1 MSNKSGVSSQV
12 ISLPQGGGAISGLG
26 ESFSPDLHTGTGNF
40 TVPIILP
47 PGRNGFQPKLSL
59 GYSTGNG
66 NGPFGLGWGISVPGI
81 SRKTSQGIPHY
92 DDAIDTFLL
101 SGAEDLVL
109 VERDASVNRY
119 RPRTEGLFARI
130 EHHQDADNNFWQVW
144 SKDGLLSFYGTPR
157 PADADDTWEDPAI
170 LRNPQNPDQVFSWQL
185 SLTLDPFDNRI
196 EYVYERDRV
205 AAGLRHWEQLYL
217 QQIRY
222 GDYTAKTGETQFLV
236 SVNFDHE
243 DRPDPFSTY
252 RSGFEIRT
260 RQRCYQITTHTHADT
275 DRHVKTQALIYF
287 DQRAKKADQLP
298 LNGVSLLSQVWLMG
312 HNGEVTESMPP
323 LEFDYSQFA
332 PQDRQFKP
340 LQGRDLP
347 TQSLAHPNLEL
358 ADLFGNGLPDFLEMG
373 DTVRYWRNLG
383 NGRFAGPKQM
393 TTAPAGVRL
402 SDPGVQLLDADG
414 DGRVD
419 LLITNGQMAGYF
431 PLRSQGGW
439 DSQHFQRYDQAPSIN
454 LEDPE
459 VKLVDLNGDGVT
471 DALRSG
477 TQLEHYF
484 NTPREGWNLT
494 RFVERQALQTFPN
507 VNFSDPRVRLGDLSG
522 DGLQDIVLIH
532 DGLIEYWPNLG
543 HGNWGSRIAMTNS
556 PRFRYGYD
564 PSRILVGDVDGDGLD
579 DMVYVDDRKV
589 ILWINQ
595 NGNGWSDPIE
605 IKGTPAVTDVDAVR
619 LVDLMGNGIPGIL
632 WSADATGRAP
642 HLYFL
647 DLTGGVKPYLLNRM
661 ENQMG
666 AVTEISYVSSIQSYL
681 EAEAH
686 PDTRWKTTLPFPVQ
700 VVVNVTVSDLIAG
713 GRLTTEYRYHHGYWD
728 GAEREFR
735 GFGRVE
741 QFDTERF
748 DISQADELT
757 FSPPTLTK
765 TWFHQGPVGP
775 EFGDWRELTFA
786 DEYWPEDPQVL
797 TRPQAAADLLL
808 SLPRRVQRDAIRTLR
823 GQVLRTELYAL
834 DGSERQDRPF
844 TVTESLL
851 SVSALPLGQPLPAE
865 PADWQLRVFFPHGI
879 AQRTSQWER
888 GEEPM
893 TQFSFA
899 SDFDGYGQARS
910 QLSVAIPRGRDY
922 RIANPNAEPYLAT
935 QTLIDYAQ
943 RDSEATFIVDRVART
958 TQSEILNDGSQPLFE
973 LVADFVAGETENQV
987 IAQTLTYYDGEPFEG
1002 LPLGELGKFGAAVRA
1017 ETLVLTEAILATA
1030 YDKVPPYLSP
1040 SETDWTEDY
1049 PTDFQTDFPE
1059 LAGYRFYPGDDHHE
1073 RGYFVTS
1080 SQQRYDFQGSDK
1092 GRGLVLATRD
1102 PLNYETQIGYDAY
1115 QVLPS
1120 EVIDAVGIKAKAT
1133 HNYRVMQPETLIDA
1147 NGNITHQGYSPLGLV
1162 VSTAALGKADQ
1173 AVGDRVDIPSQQFT
1187 YDFFAF
1193 SERQQPVSIRIQ
1205 QREHH
1210 VHDTDVPLPQRDAVI
1225 EMVKYCD
1232 GFGRSLQTRTQTED
1246 ITFGEET
1253 FGADILP
1260 ANQHDEA
1267 GTKASIV
1274 GLQRPVEAPAN
1285 VIVSGWK
1292 IYSNKGH
1299 VIQQYESFYSTGFDY
1314 SPPVEAQLGQSSRSF
1329 YDPRGQVLRT
1339 INPDGSEQQIVLGI
1353 PIDLADPNQFVPTP
1367 WIRYIYDSNDNAGR
1381 THSDTA
1387 QTFAT
1392 HWNTPVSLEVDA
1404 LGRTIKAIERNGPN
1418 PETDWYPIES
1428 TYDIRGNLLT
1438 ITDGLGRLACRRFYD
1453 LSPGED
1459 GAQVLRVESL
1469 DAGTRLVVFNAA
1481 GNALEHRDSKGSI
1494 VLQRHDRLHRL
1505 TYRWARDSQT
1515 LPVTLRERLEYSNEA
1530 TPEALAQNRLGN
1542 LHRHY
1547 DEAGVIRY
1555 DTYDFKGNPLE
1566 QVRQMLRDQLFTQGL
1581 ELRSDNTWE
1590 IPHFQVNWQP
1600 PEGTSFD
1607 DYAQELLDQREYR
1620 TSMTYD
1626 ALNRVKQMRY
1636 PQAVTGNRKTLL
1648 PEYNRA
1654 GKLTRV
1660 VLDSTPFVEHIAYD
1674 AKGRRT
1680 LIIYGNGVLTR
1691 YAYNPQT
1698 FRLVR
1703 LRTERYTLA
1712 APLLY
1717 QPTGAPLQDL
1727 AYKYDLTGN
1736 LVQIVDQ
1743 TPGSGV
1749 PNNPQA
1755 GANPALARQLA
1766 AGEALIRQFDY
1777 DPLYRLQTATGRESD
1792 RPQLSPL
1799 GDNSLRSND
1808 LTRTRL
1814 YRETYQY
1821 DAVGNLKTLKHQAE
1835 SGGFVRQLTLV
1846 EGKNRLATMRQSDLT
1861 HQYDYDT
1868 CGNLIRENSSR
1879 HFGWDH
1885 SNQLKSFCIQT
1896 ASSEPSLCAYYLYDT
1911 SGQRVK
1917 KWVRKQGGQIEVTVY
1932 IDQIFEHHRV
1942 EQGTKV
1948 HENNTLH
1955 VMDDQSRIALVRVGP
1970 AFPDDQTPAV
1980 KYHLGD
1986 HLDSSTVVLD
1996 DGGNLINRE
2005 EYTPYGE
2012 TSFGSFA
2019 RKRYRFTGKER
2030 DEESGLHYH
2039 GARYYT
2045 PTLARWVS
2053 ADPIGLQGG
2062 LNLYRYAANNPLAFI
2077 DSTGLQNEP
2086 ASAASA
2092 PSTSGTASDS
2102 IGSLPYPTTTM
2113 CTPGGGCETVPYV
2126 GHETIYIEGK
2136 RISLANPITRIG
2148 RNSRPEYF
2156 VCDGHGCRWMVEDVY
2171 WSNVRVQGDL
2181 AKDPKFFK
2189 RLEGVEN
2196 GIYIVAGFEATVL
2209 LGGIAIAE
2217 IGAATLAKEIA
2228 NELVSD
2234 LSGGLTDYVSLRKAF
2249 TRGAKT
2255 ALRYA
2260 DRDILVAPTRHGPQ
2274 AFYRS
2279 TGHNSGMG
2287 NSWLPFDGIDPVPQ
2301 PGGVLQWFNKARFT
2315 DPDATP
2321 LGDLVR
2327 KGEPLH
2333 RIGPYEVESFVLR
2346 LMDIGPGKNATPTE
2360 VNRYLQSQGAYR
2372 NLYKLLRDRGLSL

>member
-275 DRHVKTQALIYF
+275 DRHVKTQSLIYL

-459 VKLVDLNGDGVT
+459 VKLVDINGDGVT

-522 DGLQDIVLIH
+522 DGLQDILLIH

-619 LVDLMGNGIPGIL
+619 LVDLMGHGIPGIL
-632 WSADATGRAP
+632 WSADATGRSP

-661 ENQMG
+661 ANQMG
-666 AVTEISYVSSIQSYL
+666 AVTEVSYVSSIQSYL

-700 VVVNVTVSDLIAG
+700 VVAKVTVNDLIAG

-775 EFGDWRELTFA
+775 EFGDWQELTFT

-797 TRPQAAADLLL
+797 ARPQSAVDLLK
-808 SLPRRVQRDAIRTLR
+808 SLPRRVQRNAIRTLR

-834 DGSERQDRPF
+834 DDSERQDRPF
-844 TVTESLL
+844 TVTEGLP
-851 SVSALPLGQPLPAE
+851 SVSTLPLDQPLPAE
-865 PADWQLRVFFPHGI
+865 PAEWQLRVFFPHGI

-888 GEEPM
+888 GNDPM

-1017 ETLVLTEAILATA
+1017 EALVLTDAILATA
-1030 YDKVPPYLSP
+1030 YDKVPPYLQP
-1040 SETDWTEDY
+1040 GETDWTEDY

-1073 RGYFVTS
+1073 RGYFVTTV
-1080 SQQRYDFQGSDK
+1080 QQHYDFQSGAL
-1092 GRGLVLATRD
+1092 GQGLLQTTRD
-1102 PLNYETQIGYDAY
+1102 PLGRETRIDYDEY
-1115 QVLPS
+1115 GIFPIQVT
-1120 EVIDAVGIKAKAT
+1120 D
-1133 HNYRVMQPETLIDA
+1133 
-1147 NGNITHQGYSPLGLV
+1147 PLGLTTRITHDYRIMQPQT
-1162 VSTAALGKADQ
+1162 STDINGNRSQQTYTALGLVERTAILGKPNE
-1173 AVGDRVDIPSQQFT
+1173 AVGDTLAAPGQRFI
-1187 YDFFAF
+1187 YDFLAF
-1193 SERQQPVSIRIQ
+1193 MERQQLVSVRTI

-1210 VHDTDVPLPQRDAVI
+1210 VHDLDIPQPERDAVI
-1225 EMVKYCD
+1225 ETVEYSD
-1232 GFGRSLQTRTQTED
+1232 GFGRLLQTRTQAED
-1246 ITFGEET
+1246 ITFGDDI
-1253 FGADILP
+1253 FGTGILTP
-1260 ANQHDEA
+1260 DQQDQATTTA
-1267 GTKASIV
+1267 AIL
-1274 GLQRPVEAPAN
+1274 GLQRPNEAPTN
-1285 VIVSGWK
+1285 VIVSGWQ
-1292 IYSNKGH
+1292 IYNNKGQ
-1299 VIQQYESFYSTGFDY
+1299 VVQQYEPFFSTGFDY
-1314 SPPVEAQLGQSSRSF
+1314 RPPTIEELGQAAKLF
-1329 YDPRGQVLRT
+1329 YDPRGQLVRT
-1339 INPDGSEQQIVLGI
+1339 VNPDGSEQRVVPGI
-1353 PIDLADPNQFVPTP
+1353 PVDLSDPTRFSPSP
-1367 WIRYIYDSNDNAGR
+1367 WEVYTYDSNDNAGR
-1381 THSDTA
+1381 THIETA
-1387 QTFAT
+1387 QAYQH
-1392 HWNTPVSLEVDA
+1392 HWNTPTSIVIDA
-1404 LGRTIKAIERNGPN
+1404 LERAVRAIERNGPS
-1418 PETDWYPIES
+1418 PETDWFTTQS

-1438 ITDGLGRLACRRFYD
+1438 VTDALGRVACQHVYD
-1453 LSPGED
+1453 LSAGED
-1459 GAQVLRVESL
+1459 GAQALRIESI
-1469 DAGTRLVVFNAA
+1469 DAGTRQMVLDGL
-1481 GNALEHRDSKGSI
+1481 GNPIEQRDSKGALT
-1494 VLQRHDRLHRL
+1494 LQRYDQLNRL
-1505 TYRWARDSQT
+1505 THQWARDNQSA
-1515 LPVTLRERLEYSNEA
+1515 PVTLRQRLEYINQP
-1530 TPEALAQNRLGN
+1530 TPEILAQNRLGS

-1547 DEAGVIRY
+1547 DEAGLMICEA
-1555 DTYDFKGNPLE
+1555 YDFKGNPLE
-1566 QVRQMLRDQLFTQGL
+1566 KVRRAIANRPILQAFEDAADR
-1581 ELRSDNTWE
+1581 NWE
-1590 IPHFQVNWQP
+1590 IPAFQLDWQP
-1600 PEGTSFD
+1600 PVDIPFA
-1607 DYAQELLDQREYR
+1607 DYAQTLLDATEYR
-1620 TSMTYD
+1620 TTVSYD
-1626 ALNRVKQMRY
+1626 ALNRVKVMSY
-1636 PQAVTGNRKTLL
+1636 PEEVTGNRKTLT
-1648 PEYNRA
+1648 PQYNRA
-1654 GKLTRV
+1654 G
-1660 VLDSTPFVEHIAYD
+1660 VLEKVLLDDTPFVEHIAYD
-1674 AKGRRT
+1674 AKGQRT
-1680 LIIYGNGVLTR
+1680 LIVYGNGIITR
-1691 YAYNPQT
+1691 YAYDPQT
-1698 FRLVR
+1698 FRLAR
-1703 LRTERYTLA
+1703 LRTEQATQS
-1712 APLLY
+1712 APFTY
-1717 QPTGAPLQDL
+1717 QPTGVPLQDL
-1727 AYKYDLTGN
+1727 AYQYDLVGN
-1736 LVQIVDQ
+1736 LLQMGDQ
-1743 TPGSGV
+1743 TPGSGIL
-1749 PNNPQA
+1749 NNPQA
-1755 GANPALARQLA
+1755 GGVNEIHLAQKLA
-1766 AGEALIRQFDY
+1766 AGDALIRQFNY
-1777 DPLYRLQTATGRESD
+1777 DPIYRLTSATGRESD
-1792 RPQLSPL
+1792 TPDPITPWDSGP
-1799 GDNSLRSND
+1799 RSSD
-1808 LTRTRL
+1808 ITRTRA
-1814 YRETYQY
+1814 YQEVYQY
-1821 DAVGNLKTLKHQAE
+1821 DVVGNLQQLQHQRA
-1835 SGGFVRQLTLV
+1835 SGGFVRNLTLAANS
-1846 EGKNRLATMRQSDLT
+1846 NRLATVQRGDIT
-1861 HQYDYDT
+1861 HQYVYDP
-1868 CGNLIRENSSR
+1868 CGNLVQENTAR
-1879 HFGWDH
+1879 HFAWDY
-1885 SNQLKSFCIQT
+1885 SNQIKVFRTQT
-1896 ASSEPSLCAYYLYDT
+1896 KGAEPSIYVQYFYDA

-1917 KWVRKQGGQIEVTVY
+1917 KLVRKQGGQIEMTVY
-1932 IDQIFEHHRV
+1932 INGIFEHHRI
-1942 EQGTKV
+1942 EQGDTV
-1948 HENNTLH
+1948 HENNSLH
-1955 VMDDQSRIALVRVGP
+1955 VMDGQSRIAIVRVGP
-1970 AFPDDQTPAV
+1970 AFPGDQTPAV
-1980 KYHLGD
+1980 KYHFGD
-1986 HLDSSTVVLD
+1986 HLSSSALVV
-1996 DGGNLINRE
+1996 DGDGKLVNRE

-2019 RKRYRFTGKER
+2019 QKRYRFTGKER
-2030 DEESGLHYH
+2030 DEESGLNYH
-2039 GARYYT
+2039 GARYYA
-2045 PTLARWVS
+2045 PWLCRWVS
-2053 ADPIGLQGG
+2053 ADPAGMVDGPNLFVYVRNNPIRFLDPSGLQAQSAETSNLKTGG
-2062 LNLYRYAANNPLAFI
+2062 LAAQAVQLLHKAVVEIFVNHVRSNVESDI
-2077 DSTGLQNEP
+2077 GEHT
-2086 ASAASA
+2086 
-2092 PSTSGTASDS
+2092 DS
-2102 IGSLPYPTTTM
+2102 INRTGIGKFYGNWSPFASKTKRQQRDWINNRTTSSLAPQLDDMKGMGCIGWVLDILGRSFEQLGIGKEWNAIYREVVQGGAKGTTLLR
-2113 CTPGGGCETVPYV
+2113 ELQQRDWSIVYINRDV
-2126 GHETIYIEGK
+2126 GHTIKE
-2136 RISLANPITRIG
+2136 
-2148 RNSRPEYF
+2148 SRPNYDTGWEYKQ
-2156 VCDGHGCRWMVEDVY
+2156 
-2171 WSNVRVQGDL
+2171 VQ
-2181 AKDPKFFK
+2181 
-2189 RLEGVEN
+2189 R
-2196 GIYIVAGFEATVL
+2196 
-2209 LGGIAIAE
+2209 
-2217 IGAATLAKEIA
+2217 
-2228 NELVSD
+2228 
-2234 LSGGLTDYVSLRKAF
+2234 
-2249 TRGAKT
+2249 
-2255 ALRYA
+2255 
-2260 DRDILVAPTRHGPQ
+2260 DR
-2274 AFYRS
+2274 
-2279 TGHNSGMG
+2279 
-2287 NSWLPFDGIDPVPQ
+2287 
-2301 PGGVLQWFNKARFT
+2301 
-2315 DPDATP
+2315 
-2321 LGDLVR
+2321 
-2327 KGEPLH
+2327 
-2333 RIGPYEVESFVLR
+2333 RIGPYANIKADHAVLNFAPVPGSTTAQDDTGLERLKKASFFVGFVKGGYHVFLGYEGHVYEFHINDNPDVSNIIEKSTVEDFFSNRGYHSGFVAV
-2346 LMDIGPGKNATPTE
+2346 PPNE
-2360 VNRYLQSQGAYR
+2360 W
-2372 NLYKLLRDRGLSL
+2372 